1 MKDLFIHLHIPK
13 TGGTTLRDIIQRQ
26 YRAKKILMIPKLEES
41 ENILKEISTS
51 QINQL
56 KLIQGHLKY
65 GIHNHF
71 HRSTKYFAIIRD
83 PINRVLST
91 YYYVLSQKNNP
102 QNLSTSNNQMTIYDF
117 VQSGVNPF
125 LINGQTQLI
134 SGKTGNIDNPIIE
147 SEELFSLA
155 KENIE
160 NDVIEEILTGL
171 VSNKLLEMEIE
182 SLNASLSENILANK
196 IRSDEKFVNDKKS
209 FSRLKYEKFLLE
221 NNLTAPIYEIK
232 LKDQELKKN
241 LFDYVSGGLISP
253 YFLKNKIYIN
263 ENKELEIEYF
273 NLDQVYK
280 INTSE
285 SEIDKFI
292 KENEDNLK
300 EELIDIKYTKITP
313 KTLLDISEFNDDFFK
328 KIDEIENS
336 IFNDSNINEISKTYN
351 LKIEV
356 VSNFNNEMDSDGILQ
371 EIYLKRKEDKT
382 QIIDKNDFYLL
393 YEISNIKKIL
403 PDLNDLNFIEKVKN
417 QLVMKQKIDYN
428 KKLFKKIQDKKF
440 SNAEFLNIAKNE
452 SNIKKLK
459 INSSNFD
466 ETFSRE
472 SVELLYS
479 LPKKSFVL
487 IADKNNDVYLSKIS
501 NINTSMLNK
510 DADKVNEYKL
520 KSNTQVMGEIY
531 STYDLSLSKKYN
543 VKLFNSTL
551 ERIKNNF
558 R

>member
-1 MKDLFIHLHIPK
+1 MLKNLRGFSNTKLAGVLIAIIIVPFVFWGMGSVFS
-13 TGGTTLRDIIQRQ
+13 GGNTNNV
-26 YRAKKILMIPKLEES
+26 AKINNKS
-41 ENILKEISTS
+41 ISTQDFLQYVNQS
-51 QINQL
+51 RINL
-56 KLIQGHLKY
+56 E
-65 GIHNHF
+65 
-71 HRSTKYFAIIRD
+71 
-83 PINRVLST
+83 
-91 YYYVLSQKNNP
+91 YV
-102 QNLSTSNNQMTIYDF
+102 
-117 VQSGVNPF
+117 
-125 LINGQTQLI
+125 
-134 SGKTGNIDNPIIE
+134 
-147 SEELFSLA
+147 

-160 NDVIEEILTGL
+160 NNVIEEILTGL

-196 IRSDEKFVNDKKS
+196 IRSDEKFVDDKNS

-280 INTSE
+280 INTSK

-336 IFNDSNINEISKTYN
+336 IFNGSKLNEIQKLHN

-356 VSNFNNEMDSDGILQ
+356 VSNFNNEMDSDEILQ
-371 EIYLKRKEDKT
+371 EIYSKRKEDKT

-393 YEISNIKKIL
+393 YEISNVKKIL

-417 QLVMKQKIDYN
+417 QLVIKQKIDYN

-520 KSNTQVMGEIY
+520 KSNSQVMGEIY

>member
-1 MKDLFIHLHIPK
+1 MLKNLRGFSNTKLAGVLIAIIIVPFVFWGMGSVFS
-13 TGGTTLRDIIQRQ
+13 GGNTNNV
-26 YRAKKILMIPKLEES
+26 AKINNKS
-41 ENILKEISTS
+41 ISTQDFLQYVNQS
-51 QINQL
+51 RINL
-56 KLIQGHLKY
+56 E
-65 GIHNHF
+65 
-71 HRSTKYFAIIRD
+71 
-83 PINRVLST
+83 
-91 YYYVLSQKNNP
+91 YV
-102 QNLSTSNNQMTIYDF
+102 
-117 VQSGVNPF
+117 
-125 LINGQTQLI
+125 
-134 SGKTGNIDNPIIE
+134 
-147 SEELFSLA
+147 

-160 NDVIEEILTGL
+160 NNVIEEILTGL

-196 IRSDEKFVNDKKS
+196 IRSDEKFVDDKKS

-273 NLDQVYK
+273 DLNQVYK
-280 INTSE
+280 INTSK

-336 IFNDSNINEISKTYN
+336 IFNGSKLNEIQKIHN

-356 VSNFNNEMDSDGILQ
+356 VSNFNNQMDSDEILQ
-371 EIYLKRKEDKT
+371 EIYSKRNEDKT

-393 YEISNIKKIL
+393 YEISNVKKIL
-403 PDLNDLNFIEKVKN
+403 PDLNDLNFIERVKN

-452 SNIKKLK
+452 SNIKKLR

-487 IADKNNDVYLSKIS
+487 IADKNNDVFLSKIS

-520 KSNTQVMGEIY
+520 KSNSQVMGEIY

>member
-1 MKDLFIHLHIPK
+1 
-13 TGGTTLRDIIQRQ
+13 
-26 YRAKKILMIPKLEES
+26 
-41 ENILKEISTS
+41 
-51 QINQL
+51 
-56 KLIQGHLKY
+56 
-65 GIHNHF
+65 
-71 HRSTKYFAIIRD
+71 
-83 PINRVLST
+83 
-91 YYYVLSQKNNP
+91 
-102 QNLSTSNNQMTIYDF
+102 
-117 VQSGVNPF
+117 
-125 LINGQTQLI
+125 
-134 SGKTGNIDNPIIE
+134 
-147 SEELFSLA
+147 
-155 KENIE
+155 
-160 NDVIEEILTGL
+160 
-171 VSNKLLEMEIE
+171 
-182 SLNASLSENILANK
+182 
-196 IRSDEKFVNDKKS
+196 
-209 FSRLKYEKFLLE
+209 
-221 NNLTAPIYEIK
+221 
-232 LKDQELKKN
+232 
-241 LFDYVSGGLISP
+241 
-253 YFLKNKIYIN
+253 
-263 ENKELEIEYF
+263 
-273 NLDQVYK
+273 
-280 INTSE
+280 
-285 SEIDKFI
+285 
-292 KENEDNLK
+292 
-300 EELIDIKYTKITP
+300 
-313 KTLLDISEFNDDFFK
+313 
-328 KIDEIENS
+328 
-336 IFNDSNINEISKTYN
+336 
-351 LKIEV
+351 
-356 VSNFNNEMDSDGILQ
+356 MDSDEILQ
-371 EIYLKRKEDKT
+371 EIYSKRKEDKT

-520 KSNTQVMGEIY
+520 KSNSQVMGEIY

>member
-1 MKDLFIHLHIPK
+1 MLKNLRGFSNTKLAGVLIAIIIVPFVFWGMGSVFS
-13 TGGTTLRDIIQRQ
+13 GGNTNNV
-26 YRAKKILMIPKLEES
+26 AKINNKS
-41 ENILKEISTS
+41 ISTQDFLQYVNQS
-51 QINQL
+51 RINL
-56 KLIQGHLKY
+56 E
-65 GIHNHF
+65 
-71 HRSTKYFAIIRD
+71 
-83 PINRVLST
+83 
-91 YYYVLSQKNNP
+91 YV
-102 QNLSTSNNQMTIYDF
+102 
-117 VQSGVNPF
+117 
-125 LINGQTQLI
+125 
-134 SGKTGNIDNPIIE
+134 
-147 SEELFSLA
+147 

-160 NDVIEEILTGL
+160 NNVIEEILTGL

-196 IRSDEKFVNDKKS
+196 IRSDEKFVDDKNS

-280 INTSE
+280 INTSK

-336 IFNDSNINEISKTYN
+336 IFNGSKLNEIQKIHN

-356 VSNFNNEMDSDGILQ
+356 VSNFKNEMDSDEFLQ
-371 EIYLKRKEDKT
+371 EIYSKRKEDKT

-393 YEISNIKKIL
+393 YEISNVKKIL
-403 PDLNDLNFIEKVKN
+403 PDLNDLNFIERVKN

-520 KSNTQVMGEIY
+520 KSNSQVMGEIY

>member
-1 MKDLFIHLHIPK
+1 MLKNLRGFSNTKLAGVLIAIIIVPFVFWGMGSVFS
-13 TGGTTLRDIIQRQ
+13 GGNTNNV
-26 YRAKKILMIPKLEES
+26 AKINNKS
-41 ENILKEISTS
+41 ISTQDFLQYVNQS
-51 QINQL
+51 RINL
-56 KLIQGHLKY
+56 E
-65 GIHNHF
+65 
-71 HRSTKYFAIIRD
+71 
-83 PINRVLST
+83 
-91 YYYVLSQKNNP
+91 YV
-102 QNLSTSNNQMTIYDF
+102 
-117 VQSGVNPF
+117 
-125 LINGQTQLI
+125 
-134 SGKTGNIDNPIIE
+134 
-147 SEELFSLA
+147 

-160 NDVIEEILTGL
+160 NNVIEEILTGL

-196 IRSDEKFVNDKKS
+196 IRSDEKFVDDKNS

-273 NLDQVYK
+273 DLDQVYK
-280 INTSE
+280 INTSK

-313 KTLLDISEFNDDFFK
+313 KTLLDINEFNDDFFK

-336 IFNDSNINEISKTYN
+336 IFNGSKLNEIQKLHN

-356 VSNFNNEMDSDGILQ
+356 VSNFNNEMDSDEILQ
-371 EIYLKRKEDKT
+371 EIYSKRKEDKT

-393 YEISNIKKIL
+393 YEISNVKKIL

-428 KKLFKKIQDKKF
+428 KKLFKKIQDNKF

-520 KSNTQVMGEIY
+520 KSNSQVMGEIY

>member
-1 MKDLFIHLHIPK
+1 MLKNLRGFSNTKLAGVLIAIIIVPFVFWGMGSVFS
-13 TGGTTLRDIIQRQ
+13 GGNTNNV
-26 YRAKKILMIPKLEES
+26 AKINNKS
-41 ENILKEISTS
+41 ISTQDFLQYVNQS
-51 QINQL
+51 RINL
-56 KLIQGHLKY
+56 E
-65 GIHNHF
+65 
-71 HRSTKYFAIIRD
+71 
-83 PINRVLST
+83 
-91 YYYVLSQKNNP
+91 YV
-102 QNLSTSNNQMTIYDF
+102 
-117 VQSGVNPF
+117 
-125 LINGQTQLI
+125 
-134 SGKTGNIDNPIIE
+134 
-147 SEELFSLA
+147 

-160 NDVIEEILTGL
+160 NNVIEEILTGL

-196 IRSDEKFVNDKKS
+196 IRSDEKFVDDKKS

-273 NLDQVYK
+273 DLDQVYK
-280 INTSE
+280 INTSK

-336 IFNDSNINEISKTYN
+336 IFNGSKLNEIQKIHN

-356 VSNFNNEMDSDGILQ
+356 VSNFNNQMDSDEFLQ
-371 EIYLKRKEDKT
+371 EIYSKRNEDKT
-382 QIIDKNDFYLL
+382 QIIDKNDFFLL
-393 YEISNIKKIL
+393 YEISNVKKIL
-403 PDLNDLNFIEKVKN
+403 PDLNDLNFIERVKN

-520 KSNTQVMGEIY
+520 KSNSQVMGEIY

>member
-1 MKDLFIHLHIPK
+1 MLKNLRGFSNTKLAGVLIAIIIVPFVFWGMGSVFS
-13 TGGTTLRDIIQRQ
+13 GGNTNNV
-26 YRAKKILMIPKLEES
+26 AKINNKS
-41 ENILKEISTS
+41 ISTQDFLQYVNQS
-51 QINQL
+51 RINL
-56 KLIQGHLKY
+56 E
-65 GIHNHF
+65 
-71 HRSTKYFAIIRD
+71 
-83 PINRVLST
+83 
-91 YYYVLSQKNNP
+91 YV
-102 QNLSTSNNQMTIYDF
+102 
-117 VQSGVNPF
+117 
-125 LINGQTQLI
+125 
-134 SGKTGNIDNPIIE
+134 
-147 SEELFSLA
+147 

-160 NDVIEEILTGL
+160 NNVIEEILTGL

-196 IRSDEKFVNDKKS
+196 IRSDEKFVDDKKS

-253 YFLKNKIYIN
+253 YFLKNKIYNN

-273 NLDQVYK
+273 GLDQVYK
-280 INTSE
+280 INTSK

-336 IFNDSNINEISKTYN
+336 IFNGSKLNEIQKIHN

-356 VSNFNNEMDSDGILQ
+356 VSNFNNQIDSDEILQ
-371 EIYLKRKEDKT
+371 EIYSKRNEDKT

-393 YEISNIKKIL
+393 YEISNVKKIL
-403 PDLNDLNFIEKVKN
+403 PDLNDLNFIERVKN

-452 SNIKKLK
+452 SKIKKLK

-520 KSNTQVMGEIY
+520 KSNSQVMGEIY

>member
-1 MKDLFIHLHIPK
+1 MLKNLRGFSNTKLAGVLIAIIIVPFVFWGMGSVFS
-13 TGGTTLRDIIQRQ
+13 GGNTNNV
-26 YRAKKILMIPKLEES
+26 AKINNKS
-41 ENILKEISTS
+41 ISTQDFLQYLNQS
-51 QINQL
+51 RINL
-56 KLIQGHLKY
+56 E
-65 GIHNHF
+65 
-71 HRSTKYFAIIRD
+71 
-83 PINRVLST
+83 
-91 YYYVLSQKNNP
+91 YV
-102 QNLSTSNNQMTIYDF
+102 
-117 VQSGVNPF
+117 
-125 LINGQTQLI
+125 
-134 SGKTGNIDNPIIE
+134 
-147 SEELFSLA
+147 

-160 NDVIEEILTGL
+160 NNVIEEILTGL

-182 SLNASLSENILANK
+182 NLNASLSENILANK
-196 IRSDEKFVNDKKS
+196 IRSDEKFVDDKNS

-221 NNLTAPIYEIK
+221 NNLTAPVYEIK

-280 INTSE
+280 INTSK

-313 KTLLDISEFNDDFFK
+313 NTLLDISEFNDDFFK

-336 IFNDSNINEISKTYN
+336 IFNGSKLNEIQKLHN
-351 LKIEV
+351 LTIEV
-356 VSNFNNEMDSDGILQ
+356 VSNFNNEMDSDEILQ
-371 EIYLKRKEDKT
+371 EIYSKRKEDKT

-417 QLVMKQKIDYN
+417 QLVIKQKIDYN
-428 KKLFKKIQDKKF
+428 KKIFKKIQDKKF
-440 SNAEFLNIAKNE
+440 SNAEFLNIAKNK

-501 NINTSMLNK
+501 NINTNMLNK

-520 KSNTQVMGEIY
+520 KSNSQVMGEIY

>member
-1 MKDLFIHLHIPK
+1 MLKNLRGFSNTKLAGVLIAIIIVPFVFWGMGSVFS
-13 TGGTTLRDIIQRQ
+13 GGNTNNV
-26 YRAKKILMIPKLEES
+26 AKINNKS
-41 ENILKEISTS
+41 ISTQDFLQYVNQS
-51 QINQL
+51 RIN
-56 KLIQGHLKY
+56 
-65 GIHNHF
+65 
-71 HRSTKYFAIIRD
+71 
-83 PINRVLST
+83 VE
-91 YYYVLSQKNNP
+91 YV
-102 QNLSTSNNQMTIYDF
+102 
-117 VQSGVNPF
+117 
-125 LINGQTQLI
+125 
-134 SGKTGNIDNPIIE
+134 
-147 SEELFSLA
+147 

-160 NDVIEEILTGL
+160 NNVIEEILTGL

-196 IRSDEKFVNDKKS
+196 IKNDEKFVDDKNL

-263 ENKELEIEYF
+263 ENKELEIEYL

-280 INTSE
+280 TNTSKAE
-285 SEIDKFI
+285 VDKFI

-328 KIDEIENS
+328 KIDEIENN
-336 IFNDSNINEISKTYN
+336 IFNGSKLNEIQKIYN

-356 VSNFNNEMDSDGILQ
+356 VLNFNNEMDSDEILQ
-371 EIYLKRKEDKT
+371 EVYSKRKEDKT

-393 YEISNIKKIL
+393 YEISNVKKVL

-417 QLVMKQKIDYN
+417 QLVIKQKIDYN

-510 DADKVNEYKL
+510 DSDKAKEYQL
-520 KSNTQVMGEIY
+520 KSNSQVMGEIY

>member
-1 MKDLFIHLHIPK
+1 MLKNLRGFSNTKLAGVLIAIIIVPFVFWGMGSVFS
-13 TGGTTLRDIIQRQ
+13 GGNTNNV
-26 YRAKKILMIPKLEES
+26 AKINNKS
-41 ENILKEISTS
+41 ISTQDFLQYVNQS
-51 QINQL
+51 RINL
-56 KLIQGHLKY
+56 E
-65 GIHNHF
+65 
-71 HRSTKYFAIIRD
+71 
-83 PINRVLST
+83 
-91 YYYVLSQKNNP
+91 YV
-102 QNLSTSNNQMTIYDF
+102 
-117 VQSGVNPF
+117 
-125 LINGQTQLI
+125 
-134 SGKTGNIDNPIIE
+134 
-147 SEELFSLA
+147 

-160 NDVIEEILTGL
+160 NNVIEEILTGL

-196 IRSDEKFVNDKKS
+196 IRSDEKFVDDKKS

-273 NLDQVYK
+273 DLDQVYK
-280 INTSE
+280 INTSK

-300 EELIDIKYTKITP
+300 QELIDIKYTKITP
-313 KTLLDISEFNDDFFK
+313 KTLLDISEFNDNFFK

-336 IFNDSNINEISKTYN
+336 IFNGSKLNEIQKIHN

-356 VSNFNNEMDSDGILQ
+356 VSNFNNETDSDEFLQ
-371 EIYLKRKEDKT
+371 EIYSKRKEDKT

-393 YEISNIKKIL
+393 YEISNVKKIL

-520 KSNTQVMGEIY
+520 KSNSQVMGEIY

>member
-1 MKDLFIHLHIPK
+1 MLKNLRGFSNTKLAGVLIAIIIVPFVFWGMGSVFS
-13 TGGTTLRDIIQRQ
+13 GGNTNNV
-26 YRAKKILMIPKLEES
+26 AKINNKS
-41 ENILKEISTS
+41 ISTQDFLQYVNQS
-51 QINQL
+51 RINL
-56 KLIQGHLKY
+56 E
-65 GIHNHF
+65 
-71 HRSTKYFAIIRD
+71 
-83 PINRVLST
+83 
-91 YYYVLSQKNNP
+91 YV
-102 QNLSTSNNQMTIYDF
+102 
-117 VQSGVNPF
+117 
-125 LINGQTQLI
+125 
-134 SGKTGNIDNPIIE
+134 
-147 SEELFSLA
+147 

-160 NDVIEEILTGL
+160 NNVIEEILTGL

-196 IRSDEKFVNDKKS
+196 IRSDEKFVDDKNS

-253 YFLKNKIYIN
+253 FFLKNKIYIN

-280 INTSE
+280 TNTSK

-336 IFNDSNINEISKTYN
+336 IFNGSKLNEIQKIHN

-356 VSNFNNEMDSDGILQ
+356 VSNFNNEMDSDEILQ
-371 EIYLKRKEDKT
+371 EIYSKRKEDKT

-393 YEISNIKKIL
+393 YEISNVKKIL
-403 PDLNDLNFIEKVKN
+403 PDLNDLNFIERVKN

-520 KSNTQVMGEIY
+520 KSNSQVMGEIY

>member
-1 MKDLFIHLHIPK
+1 MLKNLRGFSNTKLAGVLIAIIIVPFVFWGMGSVFS
-13 TGGTTLRDIIQRQ
+13 GGNTNNV
-26 YRAKKILMIPKLEES
+26 AKINNKS
-41 ENILKEISTS
+41 ISTQDFLQYVNQS
-51 QINQL
+51 RINL
-56 KLIQGHLKY
+56 E
-65 GIHNHF
+65 
-71 HRSTKYFAIIRD
+71 
-83 PINRVLST
+83 
-91 YYYVLSQKNNP
+91 YV
-102 QNLSTSNNQMTIYDF
+102 
-117 VQSGVNPF
+117 
-125 LINGQTQLI
+125 
-134 SGKTGNIDNPIIE
+134 
-147 SEELFSLA
+147 

-160 NDVIEEILTGL
+160 NNVIEEILTGL

-196 IRSDEKFVNDKKS
+196 IRSDEKFIDDKKS

-253 YFLKNKIYIN
+253 YFLKNKIYNN

-273 NLDQVYK
+273 GLDQVYK
-280 INTSE
+280 INTSK

-336 IFNDSNINEISKTYN
+336 IFNGSKLNEIQKIHN

-356 VSNFNNEMDSDGILQ
+356 VSNFNNEMDSDEILQ
-371 EIYLKRKEDKT
+371 EIYSKRKEDKT

-393 YEISNIKKIL
+393 YEISNVKKIL
-403 PDLNDLNFIEKVKN
+403 PDLNDLNFIERVKN

-520 KSNTQVMGEIY
+520 KSNSQVMGEIY

>member
-1 MKDLFIHLHIPK
+1 MLKNLRGFSNTKLAGVLIAIIIVPFVFWGMGSVFS
-13 TGGTTLRDIIQRQ
+13 GGNTNNV
-26 YRAKKILMIPKLEES
+26 AKINNKS
-41 ENILKEISTS
+41 ISTQDFLQYVNQS
-51 QINQL
+51 RINL
-56 KLIQGHLKY
+56 E
-65 GIHNHF
+65 
-71 HRSTKYFAIIRD
+71 
-83 PINRVLST
+83 
-91 YYYVLSQKNNP
+91 YV
-102 QNLSTSNNQMTIYDF
+102 
-117 VQSGVNPF
+117 
-125 LINGQTQLI
+125 
-134 SGKTGNIDNPIIE
+134 
-147 SEELFSLA
+147 

-160 NDVIEEILTGL
+160 NNVIEEILTGL

-196 IRSDEKFVNDKKS
+196 IRSDEKFVDDNNS

-280 INTSE
+280 TNTSK

-336 IFNDSNINEISKTYN
+336 IFNGSKLNEIQKLHN

-356 VSNFNNEMDSDGILQ
+356 VSNFNNEMDSDEILQ
-371 EIYLKRKEDKT
+371 EIYSKRKEDKT

-520 KSNTQVMGEIY
+520 KSNSQVMGEIY

>member
-1 MKDLFIHLHIPK
+1 MLKNLRGFSNTKLAGVLIAIIIVPFVFWGMGSVFS
-13 TGGTTLRDIIQRQ
+13 GGNTNNV
-26 YRAKKILMIPKLEES
+26 AKINNKS
-41 ENILKEISTS
+41 ISTQDFLQYVNQS
-51 QINQL
+51 RINL
-56 KLIQGHLKY
+56 E
-65 GIHNHF
+65 
-71 HRSTKYFAIIRD
+71 
-83 PINRVLST
+83 
-91 YYYVLSQKNNP
+91 YV
-102 QNLSTSNNQMTIYDF
+102 
-117 VQSGVNPF
+117 
-125 LINGQTQLI
+125 
-134 SGKTGNIDNPIIE
+134 
-147 SEELFSLA
+147 

-160 NDVIEEILTGL
+160 NNVIEEILTGL

-196 IRSDEKFVNDKKS
+196 IRSDEKFVDDKNS

-273 NLDQVYK
+273 DLDQVYK
-280 INTSE
+280 INTSK

-313 KTLLDISEFNDDFFK
+313 KTLLDISEFNDNFFK

-336 IFNDSNINEISKTYN
+336 IFNGSKLNEIQKLHN

-356 VSNFNNEMDSDGILQ
+356 VSNFNNEMDSDEILQ
-371 EIYLKRKEDKT
+371 EIYSKRKEDKT

-393 YEISNIKKIL
+393 YEISNVKKIL

-520 KSNTQVMGEIY
+520 KSNSQVMGEIY

>member
-1 MKDLFIHLHIPK
+1 MLKNLRGFSNTKLAGVLIAIIIVPFVFWGMGSVFS
-13 TGGTTLRDIIQRQ
+13 GGNTNNV
-26 YRAKKILMIPKLEES
+26 AKINNKS
-41 ENILKEISTS
+41 ISTQDFLQYVNQS
-51 QINQL
+51 RINL
-56 KLIQGHLKY
+56 
-65 GIHNHF
+65 
-71 HRSTKYFAIIRD
+71 D
-83 PINRVLST
+83 
-91 YYYVLSQKNNP
+91 YV
-102 QNLSTSNNQMTIYDF
+102 
-117 VQSGVNPF
+117 
-125 LINGQTQLI
+125 
-134 SGKTGNIDNPIIE
+134 
-147 SEELFSLA
+147 

-160 NDVIEEILTGL
+160 NNVIEEILTGL

-196 IRSDEKFVNDKKS
+196 IRSDEKFVDDKNS

-280 INTSE
+280 TNTSK

-313 KTLLDISEFNDDFFK
+313 KTLLDINEFNDDFFK

-336 IFNDSNINEISKTYN
+336 IFNGSKLNEIQKLHN

-356 VSNFNNEMDSDGILQ
+356 VSNFNNEMDSDEILQ
-371 EIYLKRKEDKT
+371 EIYSKRKEDKT

-393 YEISNIKKIL
+393 YEISNVKKIL

-520 KSNTQVMGEIY
+520 KSNSQVMGEIY

>member
-1 MKDLFIHLHIPK
+1 MLKNLRGFSNTKLAGVLIAIIIVPFVFWGMGSVFS
-13 TGGTTLRDIIQRQ
+13 GGNTNNV
-26 YRAKKILMIPKLEES
+26 AKINNKS
-41 ENILKEISTS
+41 ISTQDFLQYVNQS
-51 QINQL
+51 RINL
-56 KLIQGHLKY
+56 E
-65 GIHNHF
+65 
-71 HRSTKYFAIIRD
+71 
-83 PINRVLST
+83 
-91 YYYVLSQKNNP
+91 YV
-102 QNLSTSNNQMTIYDF
+102 
-117 VQSGVNPF
+117 
-125 LINGQTQLI
+125 
-134 SGKTGNIDNPIIE
+134 
-147 SEELFSLA
+147 

-160 NDVIEEILTGL
+160 NNVIEEILTGL

-196 IRSDEKFVNDKKS
+196 IRSDEKFVDDKNS

-273 NLDQVYK
+273 DLDQVYK
-280 INTSE
+280 INTSK

-336 IFNDSNINEISKTYN
+336 IFNGSKLNEIQKIHN

-356 VSNFNNEMDSDGILQ
+356 VSNFNNEMDSDEILQ
-371 EIYLKRKEDKT
+371 EIYSKRKEDKT

-520 KSNTQVMGEIY
+520 KSNSQVMGEIY

>member
-1 MKDLFIHLHIPK
+1 MLKNLRGFSNTKLAGVLIAIIIVPFVFWGMGSVFS
-13 TGGTTLRDIIQRQ
+13 GGNTNNV
-26 YRAKKILMIPKLEES
+26 AKINNKS
-41 ENILKEISTS
+41 ISTQDFLQYVNQS
-51 QINQL
+51 RINL
-56 KLIQGHLKY
+56 E
-65 GIHNHF
+65 
-71 HRSTKYFAIIRD
+71 
-83 PINRVLST
+83 
-91 YYYVLSQKNNP
+91 YV
-102 QNLSTSNNQMTIYDF
+102 
-117 VQSGVNPF
+117 
-125 LINGQTQLI
+125 
-134 SGKTGNIDNPIIE
+134 
-147 SEELFSLA
+147 

-160 NDVIEEILTGL
+160 NNVIEEILTGL
-171 VSNKLLEMEIE
+171 VSNKLLEMEIV

-196 IRSDEKFVNDKKS
+196 IRSDEKFVDDENS

-263 ENKELEIEYF
+263 ENKEIEIEYF
-273 NLDQVYK
+273 NLNQVYK
-280 INTSE
+280 TNTSK

-313 KTLLDISEFNDDFFK
+313 KTLLDISEFNDEFFK

-336 IFNDSNINEISKTYN
+336 IFNGSKLNEIQKTHN
-351 LKIEV
+351 LKIEI
-356 VSNFNNEMDSDGILQ
+356 VSNFNNGMDSDEILR
-371 EIYLKRKEDKT
+371 EIYSKRKEDKT

-393 YEISNIKKIL
+393 YEISNVKKIL

-440 SNAEFLNIAKNE
+440 SNAEFLNIIKNE

-472 SVELLYS
+472 SVELLYT

-510 DADKVNEYKL
+510 DSDKVNEYKL
-520 KSNTQVMGEIY
+520 KSNSQVMGEIY

>member
-1 MKDLFIHLHIPK
+1 MLKNLRGFSNTKLAGVLIAIIIVPFVFWGMGSVFS
-13 TGGTTLRDIIQRQ
+13 GGNTNNV
-26 YRAKKILMIPKLEES
+26 AKINNKS
-41 ENILKEISTS
+41 ISTQDFLQYVNQS
-51 QINQL
+51 RINL
-56 KLIQGHLKY
+56 E
-65 GIHNHF
+65 
-71 HRSTKYFAIIRD
+71 
-83 PINRVLST
+83 
-91 YYYVLSQKNNP
+91 YV
-102 QNLSTSNNQMTIYDF
+102 
-117 VQSGVNPF
+117 
-125 LINGQTQLI
+125 
-134 SGKTGNIDNPIIE
+134 
-147 SEELFSLA
+147 

-160 NDVIEEILTGL
+160 NNVIEEILTGL

-196 IRSDEKFVNDKKS
+196 IRSDEKFVDDKNS

-280 INTSE
+280 INTSK

-336 IFNDSNINEISKTYN
+336 IFNGSKLNEIQKIHN

-356 VSNFNNEMDSDGILQ
+356 VSNFNNEMDSDEILQ
-371 EIYLKRKEDKT
+371 EIYSKRKEDKT

-393 YEISNIKKIL
+393 YEISNVKKIL

-520 KSNTQVMGEIY
+520 KSNSQVMGEIY

>member
-1 MKDLFIHLHIPK
+1 MLKNLRGFSNTKLAGVLIAIIIVPFVFWGMGSVFS
-13 TGGTTLRDIIQRQ
+13 GGNTNNV
-26 YRAKKILMIPKLEES
+26 AKINNKS
-41 ENILKEISTS
+41 ISTQDFLQYVNQS
-51 QINQL
+51 RINL
-56 KLIQGHLKY
+56 E
-65 GIHNHF
+65 
-71 HRSTKYFAIIRD
+71 
-83 PINRVLST
+83 
-91 YYYVLSQKNNP
+91 YV
-102 QNLSTSNNQMTIYDF
+102 
-117 VQSGVNPF
+117 
-125 LINGQTQLI
+125 
-134 SGKTGNIDNPIIE
+134 
-147 SEELFSLA
+147 

-160 NDVIEEILTGL
+160 NNVIEEILTGL

-196 IRSDEKFVNDKKS
+196 IRSDEKFVDDKKS

-273 NLDQVYK
+273 DLNQVYK
-280 INTSE
+280 INTSK

-336 IFNDSNINEISKTYN
+336 IFNGSKLNEIQKIHN

-356 VSNFNNEMDSDGILQ
+356 VSNFNNQMDSDEILQ
-371 EIYLKRKEDKT
+371 EIYSKRNEDKT

-393 YEISNIKKIL
+393 YEISNVKKIL

-452 SNIKKLK
+452 SNIKKLR

-520 KSNTQVMGEIY
+520 KSNSQVMGEIY

>member
-1 MKDLFIHLHIPK
+1 MLKNLRGFSNTKLAGVLIAIIIVPFVFWGMGSVFS
-13 TGGTTLRDIIQRQ
+13 GGNTNNV
-26 YRAKKILMIPKLEES
+26 AKINNKS
-41 ENILKEISTS
+41 ISTQDFLQYVNQS
-51 QINQL
+51 RINL
-56 KLIQGHLKY
+56 E
-65 GIHNHF
+65 
-71 HRSTKYFAIIRD
+71 
-83 PINRVLST
+83 
-91 YYYVLSQKNNP
+91 YV
-102 QNLSTSNNQMTIYDF
+102 
-117 VQSGVNPF
+117 
-125 LINGQTQLI
+125 
-134 SGKTGNIDNPIIE
+134 
-147 SEELFSLA
+147 

-160 NDVIEEILTGL
+160 NNIIEEILTGL

-182 SLNASLSENILANK
+182 SLNASLSEKMLANK
-196 IRSDEKFVNDKKS
+196 IRSDEKFVDDKNL

-221 NNLTAPIYEIK
+221 SNLTAPIYEIK

-241 LFDYVSGGLISP
+241 LFDYISGGLISP

-280 INTSE
+280 TNTSK

-313 KTLLDISEFNDDFFK
+313 KTLLDINEFNDDFFK

-336 IFNDSNINEISKTYN
+336 IFNGSKLSEIQKLHN

-356 VSNFNNEMDSDGILQ
+356 VSNFNNEMSSDEFLQ
-371 EIYLKRKEDKT
+371 EIYSKRKEDKT

-403 PDLNDLNFIEKVKN
+403 PDLNDLNFIKKVKN

-520 KSNTQVMGEIY
+520 KSNSQVMGEIY

>member
-1 MKDLFIHLHIPK
+1 MLKNLRGFSNTKLAGVLIAIIIVPFVFWGMGSVFS
-13 TGGTTLRDIIQRQ
+13 GGNTNNV
-26 YRAKKILMIPKLEES
+26 AKINNKS
-41 ENILKEISTS
+41 ISTQDFLQYVNQS
-51 QINQL
+51 RINME
-56 KLIQGHLKY
+56 
-65 GIHNHF
+65 
-71 HRSTKYFAIIRD
+71 
-83 PINRVLST
+83 
-91 YYYVLSQKNNP
+91 YV
-102 QNLSTSNNQMTIYDF
+102 
-117 VQSGVNPF
+117 
-125 LINGQTQLI
+125 
-134 SGKTGNIDNPIIE
+134 
-147 SEELFSLA
+147 

-160 NDVIEEILTGL
+160 NNVIEEILTGL

-182 SLNASLSENILANK
+182 RLNASLSENILANK
-196 IRSDEKFVNDKKS
+196 IRSDDKFVDDKKS

-273 NLDQVYK
+273 GLDQVYK
-280 INTSE
+280 INTSK

-313 KTLLDISEFNDDFFK
+313 KTLLDVSEFNDDFFK

-336 IFNDSNINEISKTYN
+336 IFNGSKLNEIQKIHN

-356 VSNFNNEMDSDGILQ
+356 VSNFNNEMDSDEFLQ
-371 EIYLKRKEDKT
+371 EIYSKRKEDKT

-393 YEISNIKKIL
+393 YEISNVKKIL
-403 PDLNDLNFIEKVKN
+403 PDLNDLNFIERVKN

-520 KSNTQVMGEIY
+520 KSNSQVMGEIY

-543 VKLFNSTL
+543 VKLFNNTL

>member
-1 MKDLFIHLHIPK
+1 MLKNLRGFSNTKLAGVLIAIIIVPFVFWGMGSVFS
-13 TGGTTLRDIIQRQ
+13 GGNTNNV
-26 YRAKKILMIPKLEES
+26 AKINNKS
-41 ENILKEISTS
+41 ISTQDFLQYVNQS
-51 QINQL
+51 RINL
-56 KLIQGHLKY
+56 E
-65 GIHNHF
+65 
-71 HRSTKYFAIIRD
+71 
-83 PINRVLST
+83 
-91 YYYVLSQKNNP
+91 YV
-102 QNLSTSNNQMTIYDF
+102 
-117 VQSGVNPF
+117 
-125 LINGQTQLI
+125 
-134 SGKTGNIDNPIIE
+134 
-147 SEELFSLA
+147 

-160 NDVIEEILTGL
+160 YNVIEEILSGL
-171 VSNKLLEMEIE
+171 VSNKFLEMEIE

-196 IRSDEKFVNDKKS
+196 IRSDEKFVDDKKS

-253 YFLKNKIYIN
+253 YFLKNKIYNN

-273 NLDQVYK
+273 GLDQVYK
-280 INTSE
+280 INTSK

-313 KTLLDISEFNDDFFK
+313 KTLLDINEFNNDFFK

-336 IFNDSNINEISKTYN
+336 IFNGSKLNEIQKIHN

-356 VSNFNNEMDSDGILQ
+356 VSNFNNEMDSDEILQ
-371 EIYLKRKEDKT
+371 EIYSKRKEDKT

-393 YEISNIKKIL
+393 YEISNVKKIL
-403 PDLNDLNFIEKVKN
+403 PDLNDLNFIERVKN

-520 KSNTQVMGEIY
+520 KSNSQVMGEIY

>member
-1 MKDLFIHLHIPK
+1 MLKNLRGFSNTKLAGVLIAIIIVPFVFWGMGSVFS
-13 TGGTTLRDIIQRQ
+13 GGNTNNV
-26 YRAKKILMIPKLEES
+26 AKINNKS
-41 ENILKEISTS
+41 ISTQDFLQYVNQS
-51 QINQL
+51 RINL
-56 KLIQGHLKY
+56 E
-65 GIHNHF
+65 
-71 HRSTKYFAIIRD
+71 
-83 PINRVLST
+83 
-91 YYYVLSQKNNP
+91 YV
-102 QNLSTSNNQMTIYDF
+102 
-117 VQSGVNPF
+117 
-125 LINGQTQLI
+125 
-134 SGKTGNIDNPIIE
+134 
-147 SEELFSLA
+147 

-160 NDVIEEILTGL
+160 NNVIEEILTGL

-196 IRSDEKFVNDKKS
+196 IRSDEKFVDDKNS

-253 YFLKNKIYIN
+253 YFLKNKIYNN

-273 NLDQVYK
+273 GLDQVYK
-280 INTSE
+280 INTSK

-336 IFNDSNINEISKTYN
+336 IFNGSKLNEIQKLHN

-356 VSNFNNEMDSDGILQ
+356 VSNFNIEMDSDEILQ
-371 EIYLKRKEDKT
+371 EIYSKRKEDKT

-393 YEISNIKKIL
+393 YEISNVKKIL

-520 KSNTQVMGEIY
+520 KSNSQVMGEIY

>member
-1 MKDLFIHLHIPK
+1 MLKNLRGFSNTKLAGVLIAIIIVPFVFWGMGSVFS
-13 TGGTTLRDIIQRQ
+13 GGNTNNV
-26 YRAKKILMIPKLEES
+26 AKINNKS
-41 ENILKEISTS
+41 ISTQDFLQYVNQS
-51 QINQL
+51 RINL
-56 KLIQGHLKY
+56 E
-65 GIHNHF
+65 
-71 HRSTKYFAIIRD
+71 
-83 PINRVLST
+83 
-91 YYYVLSQKNNP
+91 YV
-102 QNLSTSNNQMTIYDF
+102 
-117 VQSGVNPF
+117 
-125 LINGQTQLI
+125 
-134 SGKTGNIDNPIIE
+134 
-147 SEELFSLA
+147 

-160 NDVIEEILTGL
+160 NNVIEEILTGL

-196 IRSDEKFVNDKKS
+196 IRSDEKFVDDKKS

-273 NLDQVYK
+273 DLNQVYK
-280 INTSE
+280 INTSK

-336 IFNDSNINEISKTYN
+336 IFNGSNINEIQKTYN

-393 YEISNIKKIL
+393 YEISNVKKIL
-403 PDLNDLNFIEKVKN
+403 PDLNDLNFIERVKN

-520 KSNTQVMGEIY
+520 KSNSQVMGEIY

>member
-1 MKDLFIHLHIPK
+1 MLKNLRGFSNTKLAGVLIAIIIVPFVFWGMGSVFS
-13 TGGTTLRDIIQRQ
+13 GGNTNNV
-26 YRAKKILMIPKLEES
+26 AKINNKS
-41 ENILKEISTS
+41 IST
-51 QINQL
+51 QDFLQYINQS
-56 KLIQGHLKY
+56 
-65 GIHNHF
+65 
-71 HRSTKYFAIIRD
+71 R
-83 PINRVLST
+83 INLE
-91 YYYVLSQKNNP
+91 YV
-102 QNLSTSNNQMTIYDF
+102 
-117 VQSGVNPF
+117 
-125 LINGQTQLI
+125 
-134 SGKTGNIDNPIIE
+134 
-147 SEELFSLA
+147 

-160 NDVIEEILTGL
+160 NNVIEEILTGL

-196 IRSDEKFVNDKKS
+196 IRSDEKFVDDKNS

-273 NLDQVYK
+273 DLDQVYK
-280 INTSE
+280 TNTSK

-336 IFNDSNINEISKTYN
+336 IFNGSKLNEIQKLHN

-356 VSNFNNEMDSDGILQ
+356 VSNFNNEMDSDEILQ
-371 EIYLKRKEDKT
+371 EIYSKRKEDKT

-393 YEISNIKKIL
+393 YEISNVKKIL

-520 KSNTQVMGEIY
+520 KSNSQVMGEIY